1 MNTNIDK
8 KAFCVTEV
16 NTPVEL
22 DKSTISRYATQVVF
36 GSKLKEML
44 DSGSGSDVETPVK
57 TKEPVVETKEP
68 VVETKEP
75 VAETKEPVAETKEP
89 VVETKEPVVETK
101 EPVVETP
108 VETTQETTQ
117 ETTSEEITVDEE
129 GV

>member
-1 MNTNIDK
+1 MSTNIDK

-16 NTPVEL
+16 NTPVDL

-44 DSGSGSDVETPVK
+44 DSGNAKTNEKTNEK
-57 TKEPVVETKEP
+57 TKVETKEP

-75 VAETKEPVAETKEP
+75 VAETKEHVEIPAENNVK
-89 VVETKEPVVETK
+89 
-101 EPVVETP
+101 
-108 VETTQETTQ
+108 TTQ
-117 ETTSEEITVDEE
+117 EEITVDEE

>member
-16 NTPVEL
+16 NTPVDL

-44 DSGSGSDVETPVK
+44 DSNGGNNAETNVETN
-57 TKEPVVETKEP
+57 VETK
-68 VVETKEP
+68 
-75 VAETKEPVAETKEP
+75 
-89 VVETKEPVVETK
+89 VETKEPVVETK
-101 EPVVETP
+101 EPVVETTEND
-108 VETTQETTQ
+108 VVTTTQ
-117 ETTSEEITVDEE
+117 EEITVDEE

>member
-16 NTPVEL
+16 NTPADL

-44 DSGSGSDVETPVK
+44 DSSEETNAETP
-57 TKEPVVETKEP
+57 
-68 VVETKEP
+68 
-75 VAETKEPVAETKEP
+75 
-89 VVETKEPVVETK
+89 VETKEPVVETK
-101 EPVVETP
+101 EPVVETTEND
-108 VETTQETTQ
+108 VVTTTQE
-117 ETTSEEITVDEE
+117 EISVDDE

>member
-16 NTPVEL
+16 NTPVDL

-44 DSGSGSDVETPVK
+44 DSNGGNNAETKVETK
-57 TKEPVVETKEP
+57 VETKEP
-68 VVETKEP
+68 VVDPVTKP
-75 VAETKEPVAETKEP
+75 
-89 VVETKEPVVETK
+89 VETKEPVVETK
-101 EPVVETP
+101 EPVVETT

-117 ETTSEEITVDEE
+117 EEITVDEE

>member
-16 NTPVEL
+16 NTPVDL

-44 DSGSGSDVETPVK
+44 DSNGSNNAETNEKTNEKTKVE
-57 TKEPVVETKEP
+57 TKEPVVKPVEIKEPVVETKESVVETKEP

-75 VAETKEPVAETKEP
+75 VENN
-89 VVETKEPVVETK
+89 
-101 EPVVETP
+101 

-117 ETTSEEITVDEE
+117 EEITVDEE

>member
-16 NTPVEL
+16 NTPVDL

-44 DSGSGSDVETPVK
+44 DSSEETNAETPV
-57 TKEPVVETKEP
+57 
-68 VVETKEP
+68 
-75 VAETKEPVAETKEP
+75 ETKEP

-101 EPVVETP
+101 EPVVETTEND
-108 VETTQETTQ
+108 VVTTTQ
-117 ETTSEEITVDEE
+117 EEITVDEE